1 MDQYQRRKQEHA
13 CAGRPKLRNCYA
25 LCRRQMVEQVYPRM
39 RLELDGV
46 DVVECARDEVLK
58 REAALGLHLADH
70 WGLMLA
76 FESEATS

>member
-1 MDQYQRRKQEHA
+1 
-13 CAGRPKLRNCYA
+13 
-25 LCRRQMVEQVYPRM
+25 MVEQVYPRM

-76 FESEATS
+76 F